1 MVRYKIVKCN
11 GFKLYSYMK
20 SYLSARRFFEKTV
33 PSVLHVVVT
42 KGLESCQTWK
52 FWSDLSY
59 DLGFQTTKKLEKN

>member
-1 MVRYKIVKCN
+1 
-11 GFKLYSYMK
+11 MK

-42 KGLESCQTWK
+42 KGLESCLSWK